1 MLATLTLKQKILAT
15 VTLAV
20 VVSCLLVGYFSQ
32 RSAQQLIENRMFEQ
46 ELPNLTQRISK
57 EIEQDLHGIAQAAR
71 QLATDHF
78 ILDWVDRG
86 MPKEQEPI
94 LINQL
99 KDVANQYGLVTASF
113 ADRQSAA
120 YYNQDGFL
128 RNLTPTQDAW
138 FYDYTKSQ
146 KEMTLSIFRES
157 NGEVKLF
164 VNFQQLNGRGL
175 AGFAKSLD
183 TMGTMVSNFRLEES
197 GIVFMVDGSGKVKLH
212 PEANRIERDTLGGI
226 ASGDTGSLLAKRP
239 FAVINAEVNGEPMV
253 LASSYIPLLDWYLVA
268 QVPEAEIYAELD
280 QTRNEIL
287 MISLVIALAMGLMG
301 MLLAGS
307 VSRPLNELARLFK
320 ELGSGDGD
328 LTQRLK
334 VEGRDELSQV
344 ATGFNNFVAKIHGS
358 IEQVAENSRQLAAT
372 ANEVA
377 NKAQLTQHNC
387 TAQRDRT
394 VQVATAIHEM
404 GATVSEIA
412 GNASLAAEVARQA
425 NDQADAGAVVVAQ
438 ARHGIVDLSGEIE
451 QVAGVIESLAS
462 QTDSI
467 GSILETIR
475 SISEQTNL
483 LALNA
488 AIEAARAGEQGR
500 GFAVVAAEVRN
511 LAQRSAAAAKEIKT
525 LISDSVDK
533 VETGNTLVAQAG
545 KTMNEIVTAI
555 KRVTDIMAEIAA
567 ASAEQSTGIEEVNG
581 AVSQMDEMTQQNAA
595 LVEEAAAAAESLL
608 EQATSM
614 TEAVAIFKFEQAHQ
628 RPALS
633 APLAASKGAIAPAA
647 RTARVQRTLPP
658 RPNTNTNNSDEW
670 EQF

>member
-71 QLATDHF
+71 QLATDRF

-128 RNLTPTQDAW
+128 RNLTPAQDGW

-183 TMGTMVSNFRLEES
+183 SMVTMVANFRLEES

-212 PEANRIERDTLGGI
+212 PEANRIERDTLGSI

-268 QVPEAEIYAELD
+268 QVPQAEIYAELD

-301 MLLAGS
+301 VLLAGS

-334 VEGRDELSQV
+334 VEGHDELSQV
-344 ATGFNNFVAKIHGS
+344 ATGFNNFVAKIHAS
-358 IEQVAENSRQLAAT
+358 IEQVAENSRQLADT

-412 GNASLAAEVARQA
+412 GNASLAADVAKQA

-438 ARHGIVDLSGEIE
+438 ARHGIVGLSGDIE

-500 GFAVVAAEVRN
+500 GFAVVADEVRN
-511 LAQRSAAAAKEIKT
+511 LANRSAAST
-525 LISDSVDK
+525 
-533 VETGNTLVAQAG
+533 
-545 KTMNEIVTAI
+545 
-555 KRVTDIMAEIAA
+555 AEIQGMINRLQ
-567 ASAEQSTGIEEVNG
+567 EQSAR
-581 AVSQMDEMTQQNAA
+581 AVSAMAQGRNQSLEVVSQADAANAA
-595 LVEEAAAAAESLL
+595 LGHITAHITQINDMNIQVATATEEQSSVVGEINRNVEDINQLTMETAD
-608 EQATSM
+608 
-614 TEAVAIFKFEQAHQ
+614 IAHQ
-628 RPALS
+628 LTESSRSLQQLS
-633 APLAASKGAIAPAA
+633 GQLDKLVGNF
-647 RTARVQRTLPP
+647 RL
-658 RPNTNTNNSDEW
+658 
-670 EQF
+670 

>member
-71 QLATDHF
+71 QLATDRF

-183 TMGTMVSNFRLEES
+183 TMVTMVSNFRLEES

-212 PEANRIERDTLGGI
+212 PETNRIERDTLGNI

-500 GFAVVAAEVRN
+500 GFAVVADEVRN
-511 LAQRSAAAAKEIKT
+511 LANRSAAST
-525 LISDSVDK
+525 
-533 VETGNTLVAQAG
+533 
-545 KTMNEIVTAI
+545 
-555 KRVTDIMAEIAA
+555 AEIQGMINRLQ
-567 ASAEQSTGIEEVNG
+567 EQSAR
-581 AVSQMDEMTQQNAA
+581 AVSAMAQGRNQSLEVVSQADEANAA
-595 LVEEAAAAAESLL
+595 LDQITAHITQISDMNIQVATATEEQSSVVGEINRNVEDINLL
-608 EQATSM
+608 TMETAD
-614 TEAVAIFKFEQAHQ
+614 IAHQ
-628 RPALS
+628 LTESSRSLQQLS
-633 APLAASKGAIAPAA
+633 GQLDKLVGNF
-647 RTARVQRTLPP
+647 RL
-658 RPNTNTNNSDEW
+658 
-670 EQF
+670 

>member
-71 QLATDHF
+71 QLATDRF

-183 TMGTMVSNFRLEES
+183 TMVTMVSNFRLEES

-212 PEANRIERDTLGGI
+212 PEANRIERDTLGNI
-226 ASGDTGSLLAKRP
+226 ANGDTGSLLAKRP

-500 GFAVVAAEVRN
+500 GFAVVADEVRN
-511 LAQRSAAAAKEIKT
+511 LANRSAAST
-525 LISDSVDK
+525 
-533 VETGNTLVAQAG
+533 
-545 KTMNEIVTAI
+545 
-555 KRVTDIMAEIAA
+555 AEIQGMINRLQ
-567 ASAEQSTGIEEVNG
+567 EQSAR
-581 AVSQMDEMTQQNAA
+581 AVSAMAQGRNQSLEVVSQADEANAA
-595 LVEEAAAAAESLL
+595 LGQITAHITQINDMNIQVATATEEQSSVVGEINRNVEDINQLTMETAD
-608 EQATSM
+608 
-614 TEAVAIFKFEQAHQ
+614 IAHQ
-628 RPALS
+628 LTESSRSLQQLS
-633 APLAASKGAIAPAA
+633 GQLDKLVGNF
-647 RTARVQRTLPP
+647 RL
-658 RPNTNTNNSDEW
+658 
-670 EQF
+670 

>member
-1 MLATLTLKQKILAT
+1 MRVVNLYLSGTYMQTTLTLKQKILAT

-20 VVSCLLVGYFSQ
+20 VISCLLVGYFSQ

-57 EIEQDLHGIAQAAR
+57 EIEQDLHGIARAAQ
-71 QLATDHF
+71 QLATDRF

-86 MPKEQEPI
+86 MPKEQEPL

-99 KDVANQYGLVTASF
+99 KDVANQYGLVTAAF
-113 ADRQSAA
+113 ADRQTAA

-128 RNLTPTQDAW
+128 RNLTPAQDAW

-157 NGEVKLF
+157 NGQMKLF
-164 VNFQQLNGRGL
+164 VSFQQLNGRGL

-183 TMGTMVSNFRLEES
+183 SMVAMVSNFRLEDS

-212 PEANRIERDTLGGI
+212 PDASRIERDNLSQLAG
-226 ASGDTGSLLAKRP
+226 SDSGSLLAKRP
-239 FAVINAEVNGEPMV
+239 FAVISAEVNGEPMV
-253 LASSYIPLLDWYLVA
+253 LASSYIPLLDWYLVV

-280 QTRNEIL
+280 QNRNQIL
-287 MISLVIALAMGLMG
+287 MISLVIALAMGAMG

-358 IEQVAENSRQLAAT
+358 IEQVASNSRQLATT

-377 NKAQLTQHNC
+377 SKAQLTQHNC

-412 GNASLAAEVARQA
+412 GNASLAADVAKQA
-425 NDQADAGAVVVAQ
+425 NDQADAGAHVVAQ
-438 ARHGIVDLSGEIE
+438 ARHGIVGLSGEIE

-500 GFAVVAAEVRN
+500 GFAVVADEVRN
-511 LAQRSAAAAKEIKT
+511 LANRSAASTAEIQEMINR
-525 LISDSVDK
+525 LQDQSARAVSAMAQGRNQSLEV
-533 VETGNTLVAQAG
+533 VAQA
-545 KTMNEIVTAI
+545 
-555 KRVTDIMAEIAA
+555 
-567 ASAEQSTGIEEVNG
+567 
-581 AVSQMDEMTQQNAA
+581 DEANAA
-595 LVEEAAAAAESLL
+595 LGHITAHITQINDMNIQVATATEEQSSVVGEINRNVEDINQLTMETAD
-608 EQATSM
+608 
-614 TEAVAIFKFEQAHQ
+614 IAHQ
-628 RPALS
+628 LTESSRSLQQLS
-633 APLAASKGAIAPAA
+633 AQLDKLVGNF
-647 RTARVQRTLPP
+647 RL
-658 RPNTNTNNSDEW
+658 
-670 EQF
+670 

>member
-1 MLATLTLKQKILAT
+1 MLASLTLKQKILAT

-20 VVSCLLVGYFSQ
+20 VLSCLLVGYFSQ
-32 RSAQQLIENRMFEQ
+32 RSAQQLIESRMFEQ
-46 ELPNLTQRISK
+46 ELPNLTQRIGK
-57 EIEQDLHGIAQAAR
+57 EIEKDLTSVAGAAR
-71 QLATDHF
+71 QLANDRF
-78 ILDWVDRG
+78 VLDWVARG
-86 MPKEQEPI
+86 MPKEQESI
-94 LINQL
+94 LIDQL
-99 KDVANQYGLVTASF
+99 KDMAAQYGLVTASF

-128 RNLTPTQDAW
+128 RNLTPEQDAW
-138 FYDYTKSQ
+138 FYGYTKSQ
-146 KEMTLSIFRES
+146 QDLMLSIFRES

-175 AGFAKSLD
+175 AGLAKSLD
-183 TMGTMVSNFRLEES
+183 SMVSMLANFRIGDS
-197 GIVFMVDGSGKVKLH
+197 GFVFMTDGSGKVKLH
-212 PEANRIERDTLGGI
+212 PDASRIDRDSLAQL
-226 ASGDTGSLLAKRP
+226 ASGSGNLLNRQP
-239 FAVINAEVNGEPMV
+239 FAATHAEIDGQPVV

-280 QTRNEIL
+280 RARLHIL
-287 MISLVIALAMGLMG
+287 LVSLAIAAGMGLLG

-307 VSRPLNELARLFK
+307 VSRPLNQLARLFR

-334 VEGRDELSQV
+334 VEGRDELAQV

-358 IEQVAENSRQLAAT
+358 IEQVASNSRQLAAT

-377 NKAQLTQHNC
+377 TKAQLTQHNC

-412 GNASLAAEVARQA
+412 GNASLAADVAKQA
-425 NDQADAGAVVVAQ
+425 NEQADAGALVVAQ
-438 ARHGIVDLSGEIE
+438 ARHGIVGLSGEIE

-467 GSILETIR
+467 GSILDTIR

-500 GFAVVAAEVRN
+500 GFAVVADEVRN
-511 LAQRSAAAAKEIKT
+511 LASRSAASTAEIQGMINRLQEQSARAVSAMAQGRNQSLEVVT
-525 LISDSVDK
+525 QADEANGALGQITAHITQISDM
-533 VETGNTLVAQAG
+533 NIQVA
-545 KTMNEIVTAI
+545 TA
-555 KRVTDIMAEIAA
+555 TE
-567 ASAEQSTGIEEVNG
+567 EQSSVVGEINR
-581 AVSQMDEMTQQNAA
+581 N
-595 LVEEAAAAAESLL
+595 VEDINQLTMETAD
-608 EQATSM
+608 
-614 TEAVAIFKFEQAHQ
+614 IAHQ
-628 RPALS
+628 LTESSRSLQHLS
-633 APLAASKGAIAPAA
+633 GELDKLVGNF
-647 RTARVQRTLPP
+647 RL
-658 RPNTNTNNSDEW
+658 
-670 EQF
+670 

>member
-71 QLATDHF
+71 QLATDRF

-128 RNLTPTQDAW
+128 RILNHEQDNW
-138 FYDYTKSQ
+138 FYDYTKSGQ
-146 KEMTLSIFRES
+146 DLMLSIFRES

-164 VNFQQLNGRGL
+164 VNFQQLDGRGL
-175 AGFAKSLD
+175 AGLAKSLD
-183 TMGTMVSNFRLEES
+183 SMVSMLANFRIGDS
-197 GIVFMVDGSGKVKLH
+197 GFVFMTDGSGKVKLH
-212 PEANRIERDTLGGI
+212 PDAARIDRD
-226 ASGDTGSLLAKRP
+226 SLSQLAGPGAGALMTKQA
-239 FAVINAEVNGEPMV
+239 FAATHAEIDGQPVV
-253 LASSYIPLLDWYLVA
+253 LATSYIPLLDWYLVA

-280 QTRNEIL
+280 KARLHIVL
-287 MISLVIALAMGLMG
+287 VSLLIAVGMGLLG
-301 MLLAGS
+301 VLLAGS
-307 VSRPLNELARLFK
+307 VSRPLNELARLFR

-344 ATGFNNFVAKIHGS
+344 ATGFNNFVVKIHGS
-358 IEQVAENSRQLAAT
+358 IEQVASNSRQLAAT

-377 NKAQLTQHNC
+377 AKAQLTQHNC

-394 VQVATAIHEM
+394 VLVATAIHEM

-412 GNASLAAEVARQA
+412 GNASLAADVARQA
-425 NDQADAGAVVVAQ
+425 NDQADAGAQVVAQ
-438 ARHGIVDLSGEIE
+438 ARHGIVGLSGEIE

-467 GSILETIR
+467 GSILDTIR

-500 GFAVVAAEVRN
+500 GFAVVADEVRN
-511 LAQRSAAAAKEIKT
+511 LASRSAASTAEIQGMINRLQEQSARAVSAMAQGRNQSLEVVTQADAADGALGQIT
-525 LISDSVDK
+525 AHITQISDM
-533 VETGNTLVAQAG
+533 NIQVA
-545 KTMNEIVTAI
+545 TA
-555 KRVTDIMAEIAA
+555 TE
-567 ASAEQSTGIEEVNG
+567 EQSSVVGEINR
-581 AVSQMDEMTQQNAA
+581 N
-595 LVEEAAAAAESLL
+595 VEDINQLTMETAD
-608 EQATSM
+608 
-614 TEAVAIFKFEQAHQ
+614 IAHQ
-628 RPALS
+628 LTESSRSLQQLS
-633 APLAASKGAIAPAA
+633 GELDKLVGNF
-647 RTARVQRTLPP
+647 RL
-658 RPNTNTNNSDEW
+658 
-670 EQF
+670 

>member
-20 VVSCLLVGYFSQ
+20 VISCLLVGYFSQ
-32 RSAQQLIENRMFEQ
+32 RAAQQLIEKRMFEQ

-57 EIEQDLHGIAQAAR
+57 EIEQDLNGIARAAQ
-71 QLATDHF
+71 QLATDRF

-86 MPKEQEPI
+86 MPKEQEPL

-113 ADRQSAA
+113 ADRQTAA

-128 RNLTPTQDAW
+128 RNLTPAQDAW

-157 NGEVKLF
+157 TGEMKLF

-183 TMGTMVSNFRLEES
+183 AMVAMVSNFRLEDS

-212 PEANRIERDTLGGI
+212 PDASRIERDNLSQLAG
-226 ASGDTGSLLAKRP
+226 SDSSSLLAKRP
-239 FAVINAEVNGEPMV
+239 FAVISAEVNGEPMV
-253 LASSYIPLLDWYLVA
+253 LASSYIPLLDWYLVV

-280 QTRNEIL
+280 QNRNQIL
-287 MISLVIALAMGLMG
+287 MISLVIALAMGAMG

-358 IEQVAENSRQLAAT
+358 IEQVASNSRQLATT

-377 NKAQLTQHNC
+377 SKAQLTQHNC

-404 GATVSEIA
+404 GATVAEIA
-412 GNASLAAEVARQA
+412 GNASLAADVAKQA
-425 NDQADAGAVVVAQ
+425 NDQADAGAHVVAQ
-438 ARHGIVDLSGEIE
+438 ARHGIVGLSGEIE

-500 GFAVVAAEVRN
+500 GFAVVADEVRN
-511 LAQRSAAAAKEIKT
+511 LANRSAASTAEIQEMINR
-525 LISDSVDK
+525 LQDQSARAVSAMAQGRNQSLEV
-533 VETGNTLVAQAG
+533 VAQA
-545 KTMNEIVTAI
+545 
-555 KRVTDIMAEIAA
+555 
-567 ASAEQSTGIEEVNG
+567 
-581 AVSQMDEMTQQNAA
+581 DEANAA
-595 LVEEAAAAAESLL
+595 LGHITAHITQINDMNIQVATATEEQSSVVGEINRNVEDINQLTMETAD
-608 EQATSM
+608 
-614 TEAVAIFKFEQAHQ
+614 IAHQ
-628 RPALS
+628 LTESSRSLQQLS
-633 APLAASKGAIAPAA
+633 AQLDKLVGNF
-647 RTARVQRTLPP
+647 RL
-658 RPNTNTNNSDEW
+658 
-670 EQF
+670 

>member
-1 MLATLTLKQKILAT
+1 MLASLTLKQKILAT
-15 VTLAV
+15 ITLAV
-20 VVSCLLVGYFSQ
+20 VLSCLLVGYFSQ
-32 RSAQQLIENRMFEQ
+32 RSAQQLIEKRMFEQ

-57 EIEQDLHGIAQAAR
+57 EIEQDLKGIAQAAR
-71 QLATDHF
+71 QLATDRF

-99 KDVANQYGLVTASF
+99 KDVASQYGLVTASF

-157 NGEVKLF
+157 NGEMKLF
-164 VNFQQLNGRGL
+164 VNFQQLDGRGL

-183 TMGTMVSNFRLEES
+183 AMVAMVSSFRLEQS
-197 GIVFMVDGSGKVKLH
+197 GIVFMVDSSGKVKLH
-212 PEANRIERDTLGGI
+212 PNASHIDRDTLG
-226 ASGDTGSLLAKRP
+226 ALVSGDSASLLAKRP
-239 FAVINAEVNGEPMV
+239 FAVINAEVDGQPMV
-253 LASSYIPLLDWYLVA
+253 LASSYIPMLDWYLVT
-268 QVPEAEIYAELD
+268 QVPQAEIYAGLA

-287 MISLVIALAMGLMG
+287 MISLVIALAMGAIG

-307 VSRPLNELARLFK
+307 VSRPLNDLAGLFK

-328 LTQRLK
+328 LTRRLK
-334 VEGRDELSQV
+334 VEGRDELAQV
-344 ATGFNNFVAKIHGS
+344 ASGFNNFVAKIHAS
-358 IEQVAENSRQLAAT
+358 IEQVADNSRQLAAT

-377 NKAQLTQHNC
+377 GKAQLTQHNC

-412 GNASLAAEVARQA
+412 GNASLAADVAKQA
-425 NDQADAGAVVVAQ
+425 NEQADAGAQVVAQ

-467 GSILETIR
+467 GSILDTIR

-500 GFAVVAAEVRN
+500 GFAVVADEVRN
-511 LAQRSAAAAKEIKT
+511 LASRSAAATAEIQEMINRLQEQSARAVSAMARGRNQSLEVVNQADEANGALGQIT
-525 LISDSVDK
+525 AHITQISDM
-533 VETGNTLVAQAG
+533 NIQVA
-545 KTMNEIVTAI
+545 TA
-555 KRVTDIMAEIAA
+555 TE
-567 ASAEQSTGIEEVNG
+567 EQSSVVGEINR
-581 AVSQMDEMTQQNAA
+581 N
-595 LVEEAAAAAESLL
+595 VEDINQLTMETAD
-608 EQATSM
+608 
-614 TEAVAIFKFEQAHQ
+614 IAHQ
-628 RPALS
+628 LTESSRSLQQLS
-633 APLAASKGAIAPAA
+633 GQLDKLVGSF
-647 RTARVQRTLPP
+647 RL
-658 RPNTNTNNSDEW
+658 
-670 EQF
+670 

>member
-71 QLATDHF
+71 QLATDRF

-183 TMGTMVSNFRLEES
+183 TMVTMVANFRLEES

-268 QVPEAEIYAELD
+268 QVPQAEIYAELD

-500 GFAVVAAEVRN
+500 GFAVVADEVRN
-511 LAQRSAAAAKEIKT
+511 LANRSAAST
-525 LISDSVDK
+525 
-533 VETGNTLVAQAG
+533 
-545 KTMNEIVTAI
+545 
-555 KRVTDIMAEIAA
+555 AEIQGMINRLQ
-567 ASAEQSTGIEEVNG
+567 EQSAR
-581 AVSQMDEMTQQNAA
+581 AVSAMAQGRNQSLEVVSQADEANAA
-595 LVEEAAAAAESLL
+595 LGQITAHITQINDMNIQVATATEEQSSVVGEINRNVEDINQLTMETAD
-608 EQATSM
+608 
-614 TEAVAIFKFEQAHQ
+614 IAHQ
-628 RPALS
+628 LTESSRSLQQLS
-633 APLAASKGAIAPAA
+633 GQLDKLVGNF
-647 RTARVQRTLPP
+647 RL
-658 RPNTNTNNSDEW
+658 
-670 EQF
+670 

>member
-71 QLATDHF
+71 QLATDRF

-183 TMGTMVSNFRLEES
+183 TMVTMVANFRLEES

-268 QVPEAEIYAELD
+268 QVPQAEIYAELD

-358 IEQVAENSRQLAAT
+358 IEQVAENSRQLADT

-438 ARHGIVDLSGEIE
+438 ARHGIVGLSGEIE
-451 QVAGVIESLAS
+451 QVAEVIESLAS

-500 GFAVVAAEVRN
+500 GFAVVADEVRN
-511 LAQRSAAAAKEIKT
+511 LANRSAAST
-525 LISDSVDK
+525 
-533 VETGNTLVAQAG
+533 
-545 KTMNEIVTAI
+545 
-555 KRVTDIMAEIAA
+555 AEIQGMINRLQ
-567 ASAEQSTGIEEVNG
+567 EQSAR
-581 AVSQMDEMTQQNAA
+581 AVSAMAQGRNQSLEVVSQADEANAA
-595 LVEEAAAAAESLL
+595 LGQITAHITQINDMNIQVATATEEQSSVVGEINRNVEDINQLTMETAD
-608 EQATSM
+608 
-614 TEAVAIFKFEQAHQ
+614 IAHQ
-628 RPALS
+628 LTESSRSLQQLS
-633 APLAASKGAIAPAA
+633 GQLDKLVGNF
-647 RTARVQRTLPP
+647 RL
-658 RPNTNTNNSDEW
+658 
-670 EQF
+670 

>member
-71 QLATDHF
+71 QLATDRF

-183 TMGTMVSNFRLEES
+183 TMVTMVANFRLEES

-239 FAVINAEVNGEPMV
+239 FAVINAEINGEPMV

-268 QVPEAEIYAELD
+268 QVPQAEIYAELD

-358 IEQVAENSRQLAAT
+358 IEQVAENSRQLADT

-438 ARHGIVDLSGEIE
+438 ARHGIVGLSGEIE

-500 GFAVVAAEVRN
+500 GFAVVADEVRN
-511 LAQRSAAAAKEIKT
+511 LANRSAAST
-525 LISDSVDK
+525 
-533 VETGNTLVAQAG
+533 
-545 KTMNEIVTAI
+545 
-555 KRVTDIMAEIAA
+555 AEIQGMINRLQ
-567 ASAEQSTGIEEVNG
+567 EQSAR
-581 AVSQMDEMTQQNAA
+581 AVSAMAQGRNQSLEVVNQADEANAA
-595 LVEEAAAAAESLL
+595 LGQITAHITQINDMNIQVATATEEQSSVVGEINRNVEDINQLTMETAD
-608 EQATSM
+608 
-614 TEAVAIFKFEQAHQ
+614 IAHQ
-628 RPALS
+628 LTESSRSLQQLS
-633 APLAASKGAIAPAA
+633 GQLDKLVGNF
-647 RTARVQRTLPP
+647 RL
-658 RPNTNTNNSDEW
+658 
-670 EQF
+670 